1 MRQRECTLELKGLR
15 KMPIKVLLVD
25 DHAVV
30 RQGLRMFLELE
41 DDLEIV
47 GEAENGLEALKQI
60 AALQPNV
67 VLMDLMMPQM
77 GGIEA
82 IERAKVDFPEVEI
95 IALTSVLEDRSVVNA
110 VKAGAIGYLLKD
122 TEAAELCRSIKAA
135 FEGKVQ
141 LSPEASARLM
151 KALQSPDPLA
161 ELTEREHEVLVAL
174 SKGLSNSE
182 IAESLSVTEKTVKTH
197 VSNVLAKLSVKSRT
211 QAALYAWQNGLVP
224 SD

>member
-1 MRQRECTLELKGLR
+1 
-15 KMPIKVLLVD
+15 MPIRVLLVD

-41 DDLEIV
+41 DNLQIV

-60 AALQPNV
+60 EVLRPDV

-82 IERAKVDFPEVEI
+82 IERAKLEFPEVEI
-95 IALTSVLEDRSVVNA
+95 IALTSVREDRSVVNA

-122 TEAAELCRSIKAA
+122 TDASELCRSIQAA

-151 KALQSPDPLA
+151 KALQSPDPLD
-161 ELTEREHEVLVAL
+161 ELTERELEVLVSL
-174 SKGLSNSE
+174 SQGLSNSE
-182 IAESLSVTEKTVKTH
+182 IAEFLSVTEKTVKTH

-224 SD
+224 SA